1 MKFYINKYHFF
12 KPQNDAEVPDISFV
26 PPMQR
31 RKMSQLIKMTVSV
44 AHDLTSPL
52 AGETTQLSE
61 VVRGTTYQEESK
73 NNDTQIATV
82 YSSRYGEWEQTL
94 KQLLKYFEEHEVSP
108 TGFGLSVHNAAI
120 GMVSLLNKN
129 QKSYTSIAG
138 SEHTF
143 DSGFI
148 ESVAT
153 LSKEDKV
160 LYISSNERTPDLY
173 RGTFP
178 ENIMPLCIGMIMSR
192 TQNTPEDIPLEI
204 TFDNKPSTYTSD
216 YQHILDFISFL
227 KNKSQTIKGNNFTLR
242 RL

>member
-26 PPMQR
+26 PAMQR
-31 RKMSQLIKMTVSV
+31 RKMSQLIKMTVAIAHNITESDKQV
-44 AHDLTSPL
+44 A
-52 AGETTQLSE
+52 A
-61 VVRGTTYQEESK
+61 
-73 NNDTQIATV
+73 V

-138 SEHTF
+138 NEHTF
-143 DSGFI
+143 DSGLI
-148 ESVAT
+148 ESIAT
-153 LSKEDKV
+153 LNKEDKV
-160 LYISSNERTPDLY
+160 LYISSNERTPELY

-178 ENIMPLCIGMIMSR
+178 ENIRPLCIGITISKN
-192 TQNTPEDIPLEI
+192 QNSIEDIPFEI
-204 TFDNKPSTYTSD
+204 TFTGTPSTYSSD
-216 YQHILDFISFL
+216 YKHILDFMHFIENKNTIFHGHNYTL
-227 KNKSQTIKGNNFTLR
+227 KKL
-242 RL
+242 